1 MQFVC
6 FILSDLLLYAIVCP
20 PPPKFVPVPLAI
32 VTAAAAAA
40 AAGSLARACVC

>member
-6 FILSDLLLYAIVCP
+6 FILSDLLLYAFFCP